1 MMMLGLR
8 RQKQREAELEQ
19 RKHVQDR
26 VAIERR
32 KEAAVELEK
41 SAHAD
46 ATGLGATPLLPEK
59 NTPEVAVLAATTV
72 VNAAEIGIAVAE
84 VGTAAA
90 EVGTAA
96 DELAA
101 AAVVAAAD
109 WHIA

>member
-8 RQKQREAELEQ
+8 KQKQREAELEQ

-26 VAIERR
+26 AAIEKR

-41 SAHAD
+41 SAHA
-46 ATGLGATPLLPEK
+46 AAAGPGATQFQPEK
-59 NTPEVAVLAATTV
+59 NTPEVDVLAATIV
-72 VNAAEIGIAVAE
+72 VDAEVGIAVAE

-90 EVGTAA
+90 EVGTVAG
-96 DELAA
+96 DLAA
-101 AAVVAAAD
+101 AVAAAAAD

>member
-26 VAIERR
+26 AAIEKR

-41 SAHAD
+41 SAHA
-46 ATGLGATPLLPEK
+46 AAAGPGATQFQPAK
-59 NTPEVAVLAATTV
+59 NTPEVDILAATNA
-72 VNAAEIGIAVAE
+72 VNAAEVGIAV
-84 VGTAAA
+84 T

>member
-8 RQKQREAELEQ
+8 KQVKREAELEQ
-19 RKHVQDR
+19 RKHVQDG
-26 VAIERR
+26 AALEERR
-32 KEAAVELEK
+32 EAAVELER
-41 SAHAD
+41 SAHAA

-72 VNAAEIGIAVAE
+72 VNAAVVGIA
-84 VGTAAA
+84 
-90 EVGTAA
+90 A
-96 DELAA
+96 DDLV